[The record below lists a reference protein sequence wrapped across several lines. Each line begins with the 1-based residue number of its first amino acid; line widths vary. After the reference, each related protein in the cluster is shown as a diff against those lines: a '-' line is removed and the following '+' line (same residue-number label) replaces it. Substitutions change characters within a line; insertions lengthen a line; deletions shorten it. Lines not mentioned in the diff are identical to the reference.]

1 MTDRRA
7 GTGAVAEP
15 IGKTQPA
22 RGKFDFSARSRATI
36 HDAERYAR
44 FVNIMRRGL
53 LLAGLLL
60 IGLVVGYSLL
70 PRQSQRMAMTF
81 EKMGI
86 VSGDLSMIKPK
97 LHGADSDGNPFTI
110 TADKATQDPKNLRQA
125 ALTNVEADMSLKDG
139 QWLTATAPHGL
150 LDANARQLQLNGAI
164 AVFTDQGYE
173 LHTDLA
179 HIDLAKG
186 VATGPHRVTGQG
198 PSGTFVADRFRIER
212 LTDPCAR
219 GKNNKTKNTGGQH
232 KSKSHRL
239 GGAAG
244 VVCPVRAPN
253 APVKKTKPLIYLI
266 GNVHMQIYPGA
277 MKKKA

>member
-1 MTDRRA
+1 MVERRA

-15 IGKTQPA
+15 IGKTPPP
-22 RGKFDFSARSRATI
+22 RGRFDFSARSRATI
-36 HDAERYAR
+36 DDAERYAR

-60 IGLVVGYSLL
+60 IGLVIGYSLL

-86 VSGDLSMIKPK
+86 VSGDLSMTKPK
-97 LHGADSDGNPFTI
+97 LHGTDSEGNPFTV
-110 TADKATQDPKNLRQA
+110 TADKATQNPKHLRQA
-125 ALTNVEADMSLKDG
+125 SLANVQADLSLKDG
-139 QWLTATAPHGL
+139 QWMSATAPHGV
-150 LDANARQLQLNGAI
+150 LDANARQLQLSGAI
-164 AVFTDQGYE
+164 AVFTDEGYE

-186 VATGPHRVTGQG
+186 IATGPHRVTGQG
-198 PSGTFVADRFRIER
+198 PAGTFVADRFRIER
-212 LTDPCAR
+212 LTDPCAHS
-219 GKNNKTKNTGGQH
+219 KKTSPSH
-232 KSKSHRL
+232 KKAHI
-239 GGAAG
+239 GGAAA

-253 APVKKTKPLIYLI
+253 APVTRSKPLIYLI
-266 GNVHMQIYPGA
+266 GNVHMKIYPGA